1 MATEPLNPSVT
12 PLFQPRYAENTS
24 GIIAVITA
32 CIQAAG
38 GQVTSYPAN
47 TAGIIQAL
55 IDLQNAIGGGSGAQS
70 VAALNPAIAGE
81 ALSVGDA
88 VYIQASDGRVY
99 KAYSNN
105 SREKANVLGLAK
117 ESVSNAGDQ
126 VTIVARGPI
135 AGLSGLSVGLI
146 IFWTTEELSP
156 LRLPQVV
163 AFIRSQSDK
172 RLAQRRLMSNLVN
185 LSIPLNDSQVPACPC

>member
-12 PLFQPRYAENTS
+12 PLYQPRYAENTS
-24 GIIAVITA
+24 GIIAAITA

-55 IDLQNAIGGGSGAQS
+55 IDLQNAISGGGSGAQS
-70 VAALNPAIAGE
+70 VAALVPAIAGE
-81 ALSVGDA
+81 ALAVGDA

-105 SREKANVLGLAK
+105 SREKANVIGLAK
-117 ESVSNAGDQ
+117 EAVSNAGDQ
-126 VTIVARGPI
+126 VTVVARGPI
-135 AGLSGLSVGLI
+135 AGLTGLTVGLDYFLDNNGAI
-146 IFWTTEELSP
+146 STTAPSGGG
-156 LRLPQVV
+156 VYSV
-163 AFIRSQSDK
+163 H
-172 RLAQRRLMSNLVN
+172 VG
-185 LSIPLNDSQVPACPC
+185 PAISSTQLDVQPNPPVYTT

>member
-24 GIIAVITA
+24 GIIAAITA

-55 IDLQNAIGGGSGAQS
+55 IDLQSAISGGGSGAQS
-70 VAALNPAIAGE
+70 VAALNPAVAGE
-81 ALSVGDA
+81 ALSLGDA

-99 KAYSNN
+99 KAYNNN

-117 ESVSNAGDQ
+117 ESASNPGDQ

-135 AGLSGLSVGLI
+135 AGLSGLSVGLDYFLDNGGAI
-146 IFWTTEELSP
+146 SLTAPTGGGVYS
-156 LRLPQVV
+156 
-163 AFIRSQSDK
+163 
-172 RLAQRRLMSNLVN
+172 
-185 LSIPLNDSQVPACPC
+185 VPIGQAISATQIDVQPGQPIYTS

>member
-1 MATEPLNPSVT
+1 M
-12 PLFQPRYAENTS
+12 
-24 GIIAVITA
+24 
-32 CIQAAG
+32 
-38 GQVTSYPAN
+38 
-47 TAGIIQAL
+47 
-55 IDLQNAIGGGSGAQS
+55 IDLQNAISGGGSGAQS

-81 ALSVGDA
+81 ALSLGDA

-135 AGLSGLSVGLI
+135 AGLVA
-146 IFWTTEELSP
+146 
-156 LRLPQVV
+156 RL
-163 AFIRSQSDK
+163 
-172 RLAQRRLMSNLVN
+172 LA
-185 LSIPLNDSQVPACPC
+185 

>member
-24 GIIAVITA
+24 GIIAAITA

-55 IDLQNAIGGGSGAQS
+55 IDLQNAISGGGSGAQS

-81 ALSVGDA
+81 ALSLGDA

-117 ESVSNAGDQ
+117 D
-126 VTIVARGPI
+126 
-135 AGLSGLSVGLI
+135 LL
-146 IFWTTEELSP
+146 
-156 LRLPQVV
+156 
-163 AFIRSQSDK
+163 
-172 RLAQRRLMSNLVN
+172 
-185 LSIPLNDSQVPACPC
+185 